1 MPGVP
6 PPIPPAASRS
16 TGEEFFSSGIF
27 SDPIPWRT
35 GANVYD
41 SASGFDPGSASGPG
55 PGASTGYV
63 PGTPRM
69 LHFKVEYRDRNV
81 DVVLKDTETVG
92 MYTHNTV
99 HIWNMS
105 AVYPIKHHCFI

>member
-6 PPIPPAASRS
+6 PPIPPAASQS
-16 TGEEFFSSGIF
+16 TGDEFFSSGIF

-63 PGTPRM
+63 PGAPRM
-69 LHFKVEYRDRNV
+69 LQFKVEYRDRNI

-92 MYTHNTV
+92 RLNIV
-99 HIWNMS
+99 
-105 AVYPIKHHCFI
+105 